1 MHNLKK
7 VQIAD
12 DATVV
17 GKRDIGVRMRQNRFA
32 RPRFFFYQAVWLA
45 AAMLVGW
52 LGMVLFRSFFQTSTQ
67 AVGSGWRSLGLGFA
81 VLVGAHVAIIL
92 IAITLI
98 GLPVSLMLLAM
109 YLPAVCVAKLSG
121 SIPRANACEA
131 GRSNQGRLASGTACG
146 TVDPHHCQ
154 VNSVSW
160 RGVITC
166 RIADKQEST
175 WYVIPIERPSAATSA
190 RNPFFFLLT
199 SDSEFPEACELKIRV

>member
-1 MHNLKK
+1 LTNTARIGGNLTALVHNLKN

-12 DATVV
+12 GATVV
-17 GKRDIGVRMRQNRFA
+17 GKRDIEVRRRLNRIA
-32 RPRFFFYQAVWLA
+32 RPRFYFYQAVWLA

-52 LGMVLFRSFFQTSTQ
+52 LGMVLFPSLFQAGTQ

-131 GRSNQGRLASGTACG
+131 GRSNQGRLASGTAGG

-154 VNSVSW
+154 VHSVSW
-160 RGVITC
+160 RGVITAGLPTS
-166 RIADKQEST
+166 RKRLRMSSQSRDQ
-175 WYVIPIERPSAATSA
+175 VRQLRPVTRFS
-190 RNPFFFLLT
+190 FY
-199 SDSEFPEACELKIRV
+199 